1 MPTPQEAL
9 EQIKKLSQ
17 NLTLRQKVVA
27 ASVVA
32 LAFAVFGVIFF
43 IANRPVYKPLYSDL
57 SPQDAAEITAWLKK
71 ESVPYQL
78 YNDGTAIRVPEEKVY
93 DVRLSLAGAG
103 LPRGSVGFEIF
114 DLTNLG
120 VTDFV
125 QHVNYQRALQGELE
139 KTISR
144 FLQIRSVRVLL
155 ALPQESLF
163 TSEKKEPTASVV
175 LQLKPGEELS
185 RNQIKG
191 IVHLVASAVPR
202 LKKENVSVVDTDG
215 GVLYDSKDQEN
226 DQSLMTNT
234 QLAYQKKL
242 EDYYRHKIQSMLED
256 VLGPNKAVVRVAT
269 DVDFDQVQ
277 TSEDRYDPDQTAVR
291 SEQKISEIDTSQENA
306 GGVAGVKGGLADK
319 LQGNVTGP
327 AATNTGAGGAPPA
340 LIRQKTQDTSNYE
353 ITRIQRQIN
362 ASIGKLKKIS
372 VAVMVDGSYLPKG
385 KELVYTP
392 RSQEELANLDRIVKA
407 AIGFDPKRGDE
418 VSVVN
423 VPFKAQQPE
432 GKAPSKLFELA
443 SYFATPFMNIIL
455 AVLFIVFVLRPLF
468 NRYVLKPRGKEEAE
482 AVPSGART
490 GEGETGEGEFEF
502 PPPPVIHPIPDARE
516 RLREMAHAYPERAAA
531 LVKIWLR
538 EKAEAGGTKNA

>member
-78 YNDGTAIRVPEEKVY
+78 YNDGTAIRVPEEKIY

-144 FLQIRSVRVLL
+144 FPQIRSVRVLL

-468 NRYVLKPRGKEEAE
+468 NRYVLKPRGKEEAG

-516 RLREMAHAYPERAAA
+516 RLREMANAYPERAAA

>member
-144 FLQIRSVRVLL
+144 FPQIRSVRVLL

-468 NRYVLKPRGKEEAE
+468 NRYVLKPRGKEEAG

-516 RLREMAHAYPERAAA
+516 RLREMANAYPERAAA

>member
-1 MPTPQEAL
+1 
-9 EQIKKLSQ
+9 
-17 NLTLRQKVVA
+17 
-27 ASVVA
+27 
-32 LAFAVFGVIFF
+32 
-43 IANRPVYKPLYSDL
+43 
-57 SPQDAAEITAWLKK
+57 
-71 ESVPYQL
+71 
-78 YNDGTAIRVPEEKVY
+78 
-93 DVRLSLAGAG
+93 
-103 LPRGSVGFEIF
+103 
-114 DLTNLG
+114 
-120 VTDFV
+120 
-125 QHVNYQRALQGELE
+125 
-139 KTISR
+139 
-144 FLQIRSVRVLL
+144 
-155 ALPQESLF
+155 
-163 TSEKKEPTASVV
+163 
-175 LQLKPGEELS
+175 
-185 RNQIKG
+185 
-191 IVHLVASAVPR
+191 
-202 LKKENVSVVDTDG
+202 
-215 GVLYDSKDQEN
+215 
-226 DQSLMTNT
+226 
-234 QLAYQKKL
+234 
-242 EDYYRHKIQSMLED
+242 
-256 VLGPNKAVVRVAT
+256 
-269 DVDFDQVQ
+269 
-277 TSEDRYDPDQTAVR
+277 
-291 SEQKISEIDTSQENA
+291 
-306 GGVAGVKGGLADK
+306 VKGGLADK

-468 NRYVLKPRGKEEAE
+468 NRYVLKPRGKEEAG
-482 AVPSGART
+482 AVPSDART